1 MEMNNQL
8 MEVAFRIKEMREVC
22 GFSEEEMIEFFCRR
36 CESVEFME
44 ERIG

>member
-22 GFSEEEMIEFFCRR
+22 GFSEEEMAEKVARFRVDVCD
-36 CESVEFME
+36 C
-44 ERIG
+44 